1 MAGVDKLL
9 PPAHQISIISVKT
22 KSLEGKVFFKSIG
35 SLYIMIEIENW
46 SSILLTFK
54 MYEHNTK

>member
-22 KSLEGKVFFKSIG
+22 KSLEGKVFFKI
-35 SLYIMIEIENW
+35 NR
-46 SSILLTFK
+46 
-54 MYEHNTK
+54 